1 MKSWHAFVLGFLRT
15 NPSTITHPPNLPSR
29 VRQPVRHA
37 LQARAPAH
45 LRQVPW
51 RHRARGRGRGWV
63 EWQDAVLCRAK
74 EDCTVFCYEFRHAL
88 RPLLAMKPTC
98 ATIPCP
104 TPTLF
109 ITGGAAVWA
118 HPGPGPGPGAGL
130 PLRDPGRVPLLRAA
144 HALRGVQ
151 HRCGQRWRAHVSLDT
166 CKKEAPLCTLV
177 SNPHAT
183 QSSASRARWWFWR
196 SSFDGSWRVPGQRW
210 CDV

>member
-144 HALRGVQ
+144 HALGGVQ
-151 HRCGQRWRAHVSLDT
+151 HRCGWNSCGEVA
-166 CKKEAPLCTLV
+166 
-177 SNPHAT
+177 
-183 QSSASRARWWFWR
+183 SSCVL
-196 SSFDGSWRVPGQRW
+196 GHL
-210 CDV
+210 